1 MMKIHIQSILFDHHV
16 VLKECDIHLSNGQL
30 TALIGESGS
39 GKSTI
44 IDSITFEN
52 EFLESFMYQDK
63 DYAKATKEEQQAF
76 IFEHMGIVHQQPEF
90 LKDLTIKLHIEMMK
104 ELYGVKEDEEIKNW
118 ISSLELKALLEKY
131 PDQLSGGE
139 QIRCAILLALIHKPD
154 ILILDEPTSSLDEYH
169 RNQVIQVLKEYADQ
183 GNIVLYSTHDSH
195 LIEKSDVVYE
205 IKNQELYQI
214 KDDNKKET
222 KNNKTQHVTK
232 KHLEG
237 INYYFRKMKKHQ
249 KLYHRIMAV
258 LTIFCIG
265 FTAFGFEFNNIVY
278 EVQTKQMDDFASKEL
293 LVFKA
298 VDRQGYREYDFDGT
312 NEFIT
317 DEELTKIKEIPHVKK
332 IEWRVDVDIFDTHN
346 FPITNDSLEDFTQP
360 DSLKVM
366 DNGKS
371 IVEFNLGDAMED
383 NHNVSGIYV
392 CSYNKNFDY
401 SSDILYKFQDDG
413 VYLAKYFADKITKNT
428 EELKGKSISF
438 TYMVPINYAYGRSWT
453 YSKNNEITY
462 LNTPNLIPIK
472 IILPIAGVLKYANM
486 GITNLANDVIYMN
499 RKVIER
505 LISKY
510 KQDVNQTIYVMDD
523 KESKYYVNECPKKDA
538 SKVLHIIKET
548 PWKPNGYSVVV
559 DKTENMSEVIH
570 AINEIGLDVENGY
583 MNYSAMRQNTKD
595 MQTAIRIGSVILS
608 VIIFLMYIVMK
619 YNNRKAE
626 QEINDYFK
634 NIGFHEKEIK
644 KIKRKKYIEESI
656 FVAIL
661 SVIIFTALM
670 FILNALHIGYT
681 VYSLKMVVIILCL
694 SLIFEAIIPMVIE
707 AKK

>member
-1 MMKIHIQSILFDHHV
+1 MKLKIKNVIFDTYI
-16 VLKECDIHLSNGQL
+16 VLKKTSFLLDTGNLV
-30 TALIGESGS
+30 ALIGESGS

-52 EFLESFMYQDK
+52 EFLESFVYQEK
-63 DYAKATKEEQQAF
+63 DYAKATKEEQQSF

-90 LKDLTIKLHIEMMK
+90 LKDLTIKLHIEMIK
-104 ELYGVKEDEEIKNW
+104 ELYGIKEDEEIQDW
-118 ISSLELKALLEKY
+118 ISSLELKVLLEKY

-139 QIRCAILLALIHKPD
+139 QIRCALLLALIHKPD

-169 RNQVIQVLKEYADQ
+169 RDQVIQVLKEYANQ

-222 KNNKTQHVTK
+222 ENNETQHVTK

-249 KLYHRIMAV
+249 KLYHRIMAM

-265 FTAFGFEFNNIVY
+265 FTAFGFEFNNIAY
-278 EVQTKQMDDFASKEL
+278 AVQTQQMNDIASNEL
-293 LVFKA
+293 LVYKG
-298 VDRQGYREYDFDGT
+298 VDRQGEKFYEFGGA
-312 NEFIT
+312 NELIT
-317 DEELTKIKEIPHVKK
+317 TEEIEKIKRIDHIKHF
-332 IEWRVDVDIFDTHN
+332 EWRYDTEIFNSALLPVTDRR
-346 FPITNDSLEDFTQP
+346 FSDADYRADPIEIQENKSIIKKLGPKEKGNQKIDSL
-360 DSLKVM
+360 
-366 DNGKS
+366 
-371 IVEFNLGDAMED
+371 
-383 NHNVSGIYV
+383 YV
-392 CSYNKNFDY
+392 CSYIKDWNYDN
-401 SSDILYKFQDDG
+401 DIKYKFQNDG
-413 VYLAKYFADKITKNT
+413 VYISMWFAQKIDSNV
-428 EELKGKSISF
+428 ENLKGKEISF
-438 TYMVPINYAYGRSWT
+438 YYTVPTSDAYGKVWIT
-453 YSKNNEITY
+453 NDNEEMFLHLPNTTKVKIT
-462 LNTPNLIPIK
+462 
-472 IILPIAGVLKYANM
+472 LPIAGILEYANM
-486 GITNLANDVIYMN
+486 GITNDYQDVVYMDRDIIEKYINQYKDDTVRTIYGMDTEYKKYYINDCPDDEKD
-499 RKVIER
+499 KVIHE
-505 LISKY
+505 
-510 KQDVNQTIYVMDD
+510 V
-523 KESKYYVNECPKKDA
+523 
-538 SKVLHIIKET
+538 KET
-548 PWKPNGYSVVV
+548 PWAPTGYSVIV
-559 DKTENMSEVIH
+559 DDISHMGDVIH

-583 MNYSAMRQNTKD
+583 MNYGAMRQNTKD

-634 NIGFHEKEIK
+634 NIGFHKKEIK

-694 SLIFEAIIPMVIE
+694 SLIFEAIIPMLIE
-707 AKK
+707 TKK

>member
-1 MMKIHIQSILFDHHV
+1 MIVKLKDIQFHSNSIVKKAKLEMFSGN
-16 VLKECDIHLSNGQL
+16 LI
-30 TALIGESGS
+30 ALIGESGS

-52 EFLESFMYQDK
+52 DFLESFIYQEK

-76 IFEHMGIVHQQPEF
+76 IFKHMGIVHQQSEF

-104 ELYGVKEDEEIKNW
+104 ELYGIKEDEEIQDW

-249 KLYHRIMAV
+249 KLYHRIMAM

-265 FTAFGFEFNNIVY
+265 FSAFGFEFNNIAY
-278 EVQTKQMDDFASKEL
+278 SVQTQEMNEIASNEL
-293 LVFKA
+293 LVYKG
-298 VDRQGYREYDFDGT
+298 VDRQGDTFYDFGGMND
-312 NEFIT
+312 
-317 DEELTKIKEIPHVKK
+317 LIKENEINQIKKIPHVKSVD
-332 IEWRVDVDIFDTHN
+332 WRVDLSSQCSAYYPVTDKKFSSGGDPDNAVVLNEKQEMIKVNNGDPLNFKICSYLTKNNYEKDIE
-346 FPITNDSLEDFTQP
+346 LDFEKEGLFLSKP
-360 DSLKVM
+360 LANKISSNIKSLK
-366 DNGKS
+366 DKWL
-371 IVEFNLGDAMED
+371 EF
-383 NHNVSGIYV
+383 Y
-392 CSYNKNFDY
+392 YP
-401 SSDILYKFQDDG
+401 
-413 VYLAKYFADKITKNT
+413 
-428 EELKGKSISF
+428 
-438 TYMVPINYAYGRSWT
+438 VPISNAYGKAWAYAKDDS
-453 YSKNNEITY
+453 EIY
-462 LNTPNLIPIK
+462 LNCPNVKYVKIK
-472 IILPIAGVLKYANM
+472 MPIAGVLYASNM
-486 GITNLANDVIYMN
+486 GITNDY
-499 RKVIER
+499 
-505 LISKY
+505 
-510 KQDVNQTIYVMDD
+510 QDVVYMDRDIIENYINQYKDDTVRTIHGMDTEY
-523 KESKYYVNECPKKDA
+523 KKYYINDCPDDEKD
-538 SKVLHIIKET
+538 KVVHEVKET
-548 PWKPNGYSVVV
+548 PWTPTGYSVIV
-559 DKTENMSEVIH
+559 DDISHMGDVIQ

-595 MQTAIRIGSVILS
+595 MQTAIRIGSMILS

-619 YNNRKAE
+619 YNNRKVE
-626 QEINDYFK
+626 QETNDYFK

-661 SVIIFTALM
+661 SIIIFTALM

-681 VYSLKMVVIILCL
+681 VYSVKMVVIILCL

-707 AKK
+707 LKK

>member
-1 MMKIHIQSILFDHHV
+1 MIVKLKDIQFHSNSIVKKTNLEIVHG
-16 VLKECDIHLSNGQL
+16 NL

-44 IDSITFEN
+44 INSITFEN

-265 FTAFGFEFNNIVY
+265 FSAFGFEFNNIAY
-278 EVQTKQMDDFASKEL
+278 SVQTQQMNDIASNEILAYKG
-293 LVFKA
+293 
-298 VDRQGYREYDFDGT
+298 VDREGYFEYDFSGSNDV
-312 NEFIT
+312 ISD
-317 DEELTKIKEIPHVKK
+317 DELSKIKQLSHVTDV
-332 IEWRVDVDIFDTHN
+332 EWRYDIDLFSSFN
-346 FPITNDSLEDFTQP
+346 FSVTDQRFSSLDYKAEPLMLLENGKELKKVEYTDSL
-360 DSLKVM
+360 SSVILC
-366 DNGKS
+366 S
-371 IVEFNLGDAMED
+371 YLGD
-383 NHNVSGIYV
+383 
-392 CSYNKNFDY
+392 KDY
-401 SSDILYKFQDDG
+401 SSDIEMKFQDEG
-413 VYLAKYFADKITKNT
+413 VYLSKVFAQRLGININDLKNKK
-428 EELKGKSISF
+428 LSF
-438 TYMVPINYAYGRSWT
+438 SLAIPVSDAYGKVWAT
-453 YSKNNEITY
+453 SKDGDTIY
-462 LNTPNLIPIK
+462 LHYPNVKMIK
-472 IILPIAGVLKYANM
+472 VTLPIAGVLKSSNM
-486 GITNLANDVIYMN
+486 GITNNSQDVIYMN
-499 RKVIER
+499 RDIIE
-505 LISKY
+505 KY
-510 KQDVNQTIYVMDD
+510 INQYKDDTERTIYGMDTEYKKYYIND
-523 KESKYYVNECPKKDA
+523 CPDDEKDKVVHIVKES
-538 SKVLHIIKET
+538 
-548 PWKPNGYSVVV
+548 PWKPTGYSVMV
-559 DKTENMSEVIH
+559 DNIGNMGEVIH
-570 AINEIGLDVENGY
+570 SINELGLDVESGY
-583 MNYSAMRQNTKD
+583 ANYGAIRQNTKD
-595 MQTAIRIGSVILS
+595 MQTAIRISAIIIL
-608 VIIFLMYIVMK
+608 IIVFFMYTVMK
-619 YNNRKAE
+619 YNNRKSE
-626 QEINDYFK
+626 QEVDKFFK

-644 KIKRKKYIEESI
+644 HMKRKRYIGESF
-656 FVAIL
+656 FVAIIAMIVYTL
-661 SVIIFTALM
+661 FM
-670 FILNALHIGYT
+670 FLLNVLHIGYT

-694 SLIFEAIIPMVIE
+694 SLIFEAIIPMLIE